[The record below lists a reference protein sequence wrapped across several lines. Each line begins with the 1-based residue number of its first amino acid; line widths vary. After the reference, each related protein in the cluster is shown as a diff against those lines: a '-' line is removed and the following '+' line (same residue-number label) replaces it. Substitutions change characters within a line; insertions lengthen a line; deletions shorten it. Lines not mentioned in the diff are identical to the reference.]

1 MKRKVITIKN
11 TSTWRM
17 SSGGQGDIREPKYCS
32 DGNLVGE
39 GDFVFNTDTH

>member
-1 MKRKVITIKN
+1 
-11 TSTWRM
+11 M